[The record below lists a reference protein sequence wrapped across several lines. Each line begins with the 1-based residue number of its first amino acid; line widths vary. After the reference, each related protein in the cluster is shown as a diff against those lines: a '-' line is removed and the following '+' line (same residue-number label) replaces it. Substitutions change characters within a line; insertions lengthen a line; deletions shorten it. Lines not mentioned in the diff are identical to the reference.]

1 MCSKAHIASV
11 HIHFI
16 ATNSSQIKSVVLQR
30 NPESRCDNTILPWL
44 TARTALAIEL
54 RALLDLLSHF
64 LLVDESF
71 AFSKASSSYESKVSG
86 NPCHKALT
94 S

>member
-1 MCSKAHIASV
+1 VLYFKETPKADAI
-11 HIHFI
+11 
-16 ATNSSQIKSVVLQR
+16 T
-30 NPESRCDNTILPWL
+30 TILPWL

-64 LLVDESF
+64 LLIDESF
-71 AFSKASSSYESKVSG
+71 AFTKASSTYEIEVSG
-86 NPCHKALT
+86 NSCHKALT